1 MIKQLKLVDI
11 AKGDN
16 RGLKYENDAVPPPSK
31 LDLRLRLDQTGN
43 IFFHPLRC
51 THNETKAM
59 HEIG

>member
-31 LDLRLRLDQTGN
+31 LDLRLRLD
-43 IFFHPLRC
+43 
-51 THNETKAM
+51 
-59 HEIG
+59 